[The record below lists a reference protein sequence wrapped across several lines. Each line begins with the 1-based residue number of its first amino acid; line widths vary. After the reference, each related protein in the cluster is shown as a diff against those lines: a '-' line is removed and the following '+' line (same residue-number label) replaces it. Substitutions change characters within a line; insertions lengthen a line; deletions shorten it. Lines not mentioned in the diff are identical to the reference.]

1 MSLMSA
7 KEAFNN
13 RTLLLVL
20 FVLTVPCVLYLPLS
34 TYFNVRLFNK
44 LCIQNV
50 DFINLGHLYSVMLY
64 YVKMVDKHIHFS
76 YICIVNCITTTNIQ
90 LILCHT
96 TDCINFM

>member
-13 RTLLLVL
+13 RTLQLVL

-50 DFINLGHLYSVMLY
+50 DLINLGHLYSVMLY
-64 YVKMVDKHIHFS
+64 CVKMVDKHIHFS
-76 YICIVNCITTTNIQ
+76 YICIYKLYNYNKY
-90 LILCHT
+90 T
-96 TDCINFM
+96 TDIMP